1 MTRHQPS
8 GPGATG
14 GLPGSNADPDVVQ
27 FAPDEAAA
35 TVAAGGVAPLTDDNQ
50 PTGTLA
56 QTDERLS
63 EDLTEVADDD
73 GT

>member
-1 MTRHQPS
+1 MTHHQPS

-14 GLPGSNADPDVVQ
+14 GLPGQNADPDIVQ

-35 TVAAGGVAPLTDDNQ
+35 TVAGEGEAPLEDDGR
-50 PTGTLA
+50 PTGTLR
-56 QTDERLS
+56 QTDEHLS
-63 EDLTEVADDD
+63 EELTEVADD